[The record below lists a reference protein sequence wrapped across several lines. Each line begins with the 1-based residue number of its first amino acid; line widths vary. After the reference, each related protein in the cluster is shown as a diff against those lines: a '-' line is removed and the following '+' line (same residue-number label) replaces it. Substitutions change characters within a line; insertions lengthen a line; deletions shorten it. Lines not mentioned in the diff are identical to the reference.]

1 VCRNGGGDRC
11 SQRCRLQPSSA
22 TQSVS
27 QTSTS
32 RPLQRP
38 IVLSPSIFLMKTVA
52 LSRQARDNHRETDQE
67 RHVRRRWQRWTHG
80 DRVSGLQHPAA
91 VLPMKHDDSPR
102 HARDKHKENSR
113 KGWRFA
119 QRTVELTVGGG
130 GSHELAPPQPGAMGA
145 AAAGHGAVVWAGACI
160 WWETGFSSDRDHE
173 SAGSVVL
180 TTEPGRAATHWGQL
194 LLVDDHAPRV
204 LRKGDKVQL
213 EGLRMVRDP
222 AFKRNYIVVRQRSC
236 FS

>member
-1 VCRNGGGDRC
+1 
-11 SQRCRLQPSSA
+11 
-22 TQSVS
+22 
-27 QTSTS
+27 
-32 RPLQRP
+32 
-38 IVLSPSIFLMKTVA
+38 MKTVA

-145 AAAGHGAVVWAGACI
+145 AAAGHGAVVWAGAC
-160 WWETGFSSDRDHE
+160 ERVCVCARMCACVRARACVRVEAQTASLPDVAVHGGVRTGAWNIPGT
-173 SAGSVVL
+173 SARAQCA
-180 TTEPGRAATHWGQL
+180 GRS
-194 LLVDDHAPRV
+194 
-204 LRKGDKVQL
+204 K
-213 EGLRMVRDP
+213 
-222 AFKRNYIVVRQRSC
+222 
-236 FS
+236 